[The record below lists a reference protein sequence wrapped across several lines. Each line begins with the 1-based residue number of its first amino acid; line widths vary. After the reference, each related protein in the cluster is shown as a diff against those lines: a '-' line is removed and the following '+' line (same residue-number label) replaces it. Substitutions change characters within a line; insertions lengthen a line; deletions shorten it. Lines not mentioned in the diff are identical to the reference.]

1 MVGSTA
7 AGRPAVAG
15 VATFIGAVLALHL
28 LQPGLDPANEAV
40 SYYVHGP
47 FGWVLTIG
55 LIALGI
61 GSLCLVFDL
70 ARAVDGRWS
79 GTGRWLVGVW
89 GVGVL
94 LGGVFRAD
102 PPGRW
107 SEPPSLAGMIHG
119 NAAMLAFVALP
130 LGAFCLATTFRQ
142 NDQWRRDATLMWG
155 LAVAAGTSLIV
166 FMASLAPVFVRPGP
180 PILLGLSER
189 VLLAVYAVWLATMG
203 IVIARRGR
211 RSSREAR
218 ESPKG

>member
-1 MVGSTA
+1 MAGIT
-7 AGRPAVAG
+7 AGRVAVAG
-15 VATFIGAVLALHL
+15 VAIFSVAVLALHL
-28 LQPGLDPANEAV
+28 LQPGFDPLNAAV

-47 FGWVLTIG
+47 FGWLLTIG

-70 ARAVDGRWS
+70 AHSLDGRWS

-94 LGGVFRAD
+94 LGGIFRAD

-130 LGAFCLATTFRQ
+130 LGAFCLATAFRQ
-142 NDQWRRDATLMWG
+142 DEQWRREATVLWG
-155 LAVAAGTSLIV
+155 LAVAAGTSLIA

-189 VLLAVYAVWLATMG
+189 VLLAVYAGWLATMG
-203 IVIARRGR
+203 IVIDRRGR
-211 RSSREAR
+211 ISGGVVRTLEGAR
-218 ESPKG
+218 

>member
-1 MVGSTA
+1 MADIAA
-7 AGRPAVAG
+7 AGRVAVAG
-15 VATFIGAVLALHL
+15 VAVFIVAVLALHL
-28 LQPGLDPANEAV
+28 LQPGLDPRKEAV

-47 FGWVLTIG
+47 FGWLLTIG

-61 GSLCLVFDL
+61 GSLCLVFAL
-70 ARAVDGRWS
+70 AQTLDGRWS

-107 SEPPSLAGMIHG
+107 SEPASLPGLIHG
-119 NAAMLAFVALP
+119 NAAMVAFLALP
-130 LGAFCLATTFRQ
+130 LAAFCLATAFRQ
-142 NDQWRRDATLMWG
+142 DEQWRREAPVLWG
-155 LAVAAGTSLIV
+155 LAVAAGTSLVV

-189 VLLAVYAVWLATMG
+189 VLLAVYAGWLATVG
-203 IVIARRGR
+203 IGIARCGR
-211 RSSREAR
+211 RSGREAR
-218 ESPKG
+218 DPPKG